1 MNHSYP
7 DYVQKH
13 TDILSLRDLAPGTV
27 STYISYMN
35 EFLSWVSKGLPGKDL
50 PSLSFEEIRS
60 YVRYLKDIRRL
71 NNRTINVHI
80 AQLRDFFLYVLHRD
94 WDRYQV
100 PYLRFDQYLPAV
112 PTRQEVDAIIG
123 SIPNIKHRAE
133 LAVLYSSGLR
143 VSELCRLRCGDIIAS
158 KNCIYV
164 SRSKNRSDRY
174 AVLSSKA
181 LALLNS
187 YICKNYRNASKDNW
201 LFPGQKDGSHICTQT
216 VYNILQKQLAVL
228 GWQEKGYTCHS
239 LRHAFGLHLYEAGVD
254 LIAIKEAMG
263 HKSLSSTEVYLSLG
277 IGNGRSVKS
286 PYDM

>member
-1 MNHSYP
+1 MNHIYS

-13 TDILSLRDLAPGTV
+13 LDILSLRDLAPGTI
-27 STYISYMN
+27 STYISYLN
-35 EFLSWVSKGLPGKDL
+35 EFLNWVTKELPGKDL
-50 PSLSFEEIRS
+50 PRLTFEEIRS
-60 YVRYLKDIRRL
+60 YMRYLKDIRGL

-100 PYLRFDQYLPAV
+100 PYLRFDQYL
-112 PTRQEVDAIIG
+112 
-123 SIPNIKHRAE
+123 S
-133 LAVLYSSGLR
+133 
-143 VSELCRLRCGDIIAS
+143 RCGDIVAS

-181 LALLNS
+181 LGLLNS
-187 YICKNYRNASKDNW
+187 YIYKDYRSASKDSW

-228 GWQEKGYTCHS
+228 GWQGKGYSCHS
-239 LRHAFGLHLYEAGVD
+239 LRNPNLNKIQTFLSKPFPDAGAQGYRVSPHSP
-254 LIAIKEAMG
+254 AGTKNTVPV
-263 HKSLSSTEVYLSLG
+263 HPYSLLMYIHCL
-277 IGNGRSVKS
+277 
-286 PYDM
+286 